1 MAIPPSQGAR
11 PSLTDREG
19 KFHAPSVLL
28 VSIAHMVHD
37 TYPAFLAPLLPL
49 LQVKLGLSYTM
60 AGGLAAL
67 RTSTHELQKAI
78 V

>member
-1 MAIPPSQGAR
+1 
-11 PSLTDREG
+11 LTDREG
-19 KFHAPSVLL
+19 KFHTPSVLL

-49 LQVKLGLSYTM
+49 LHVKLGLSYTM
-60 AGGLAAL
+60 AGRRADL

>member
-1 MAIPPSQGAR
+1 M
-11 PSLTDREG
+11 TDREG
-19 KFHAPSVLL
+19 KFHTPSVLL

-49 LQVKLGLSYTM
+49 LHVKLGLSYTM
-60 AGGLAAL
+60 AGRRADL
-67 RTSTHELQKAI
+67 RTSMHELQKAI

>member
-19 KFHAPSVLL
+19 KFHTPSVLL

-49 LQVKLGLSYTM
+49 LHVKLGLSYTM
-60 AGGLAAL
+60 AGRRADL